1 MALRFENDLFAQ
13 KGSLADYDV
22 LFLGFVN
29 KRGRLESSS
38 SRVRFDLPEQ
48 KLVMLVME
56 ASLQDRMLRD
66 FNEDFGEVSYSVIER
81 KSIKFVSIPLDSGI
95 LFGVLPR
102 ISDHSSFV
110 NAIKTILRDEDNHK
124 KQVEDLAVL

>member
-29 KRGRLESSS
+29 KGGRLESSS
-38 SRVRFDLPEQ
+38 SRVRFDLSEQ

-81 KSIKFVSIPLDSGI
+81 KSIKFVSIPLDTGI

-102 ISDHSSFV
+102 ISDHRSFV
-110 NAIKTILRDEDNHK
+110 NAIKTILHDEKSHK
-124 KQVEDLAVL
+124 KQVEALAVL

>member
-81 KSIKFVSIPLDSGI
+81 KSVKFVSIPLDSGI

>member
-38 SRVRFDLPEQ
+38 SRVRFDLSEQ

-95 LFGVLPR
+95 LLGVLPR
-102 ISDHSSFV
+102 ISDHRSFV
-110 NAIKTILRDEDNHK
+110 NAIKTILHDEKNHK
-124 KQVEDLAVL
+124 KQVEVLAVL